1 MSFNSETIQVFLT
14 VLDRGSFSAAARSLQ
29 RVPSAISMAIGNLE
43 AELGY
48 DLFQRGSRE
57 VRPTAQA
64 LALEPHA
71 RLIAEQLGLLQ
82 VHAVELSQGLES
94 NLTLAVVPDVDQ
106 RPLIAAIAEVG
117 ERYPLLEIA
126 ILSAP
131 QEQALGLLDSGRADL
146 CVAFAGLQV
155 DPQRGFQLMGVE
167 SLVATLAP
175 HHPAARPGAIQNL
188 EDLTA
193 VRQIL
198 VRSRDLPLS
207 DPRMVIGATHWT
219 TDSFDIALQMVEA
232 GLGWGDLP
240 LSRVAPL
247 LDAGRLQRLTFHNTR
262 NELQLPVHVFWRKQQ
277 PLLKAARMLVERL
290 ALR

>member
-48 DLFQRGSRE
+48 DLFQRGPRE

-247 LDAGRLQRLTFHNTR
+247 RDAGRLQRLTFHNTR